1 MIKGALKMSNE
12 QQNLKDI
19 IQSVTIDAPIQKVW
33 DYVSTADG
41 LAQWFMPSDFKLQ
54 VGHEFTLQSPFGPSP
69 CKVLEVEE
77 PTKILIQWDTDG
89 WELTFLLKDMG
100 SETEFTV
107 IHGGWKEGDAIVPK
121 AQRTQSAI
129 RDTMN
134 LGWAGIVQKLKQLV
148 EA

>member
-1 MIKGALKMSNE
+1 MSNE